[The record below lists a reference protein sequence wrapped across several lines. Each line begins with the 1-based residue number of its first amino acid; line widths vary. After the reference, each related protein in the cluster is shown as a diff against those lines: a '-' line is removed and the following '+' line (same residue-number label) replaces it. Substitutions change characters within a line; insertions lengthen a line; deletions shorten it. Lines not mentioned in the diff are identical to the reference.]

1 MQATKDAATQSK
13 NKVCNVSFKKIE
25 ELHGRDEYT
34 PQKHDEKIHQRANWW
49 AERNIEK
56 FEEVLSALKCQ
67 AIT

>member
-34 PQKHDEKIHQRANWW
+34 PQKHDEKIHQRAN
-49 AERNIEK
+49 
-56 FEEVLSALKCQ
+56 
-67 AIT
+67 